1 MVENMEV
8 YNMNVDYEVRTKVM
22 NILVECRKEKGISQ
36 KELAKII
43 DSKETTVASWE
54 QGKSLPSVDMLYRLA
69 KYYEKTMD
77 YMYGDEPKIL
87 SASNIPQVNPAFAA
101 RTTRKVSEKIIKAR
115 NKNA

>member
-1 MVENMEV
+1 
-8 YNMNVDYEVRTKVM
+8 MNVDYEVRTKVM